1 MNKITKILC
10 SVPVILILLYFL
22 PPLGVLVFLARYLF
36 YGNRHFFRAPI
47 CITLCAGII
56 ALPYGLEQL
65 LRLLHVEA
73 NIPYLYDIL
82 NWEHYQDLL
91 SFARFSF
98 IVAVI
103 ILIVTSLLRKL
114 IDTLSS
120 KISQF
125 IGQYYAERQQR
136 DDAITKEN
144 DLKLKEKALTSKQ
157 KTPHVVKCPHCGKT
171 NSIIGTVGKCK
182 SCRSAIEYKGKI

>member
-1 MNKITKILC
+1 M
-10 SVPVILILLYFL
+10 
-22 PPLGVLVFLARYLF
+22 
-36 YGNRHFFRAPI
+36 
-47 CITLCAGII
+47 LCAGII

-65 LRLLHVEA
+65 LRLLHIET
-73 NIPYLYDIL
+73 NIPYLYNIL

-125 IGQYYAERQQR
+125 ISQYYAERQQR

-144 DLKLKEKALTSKQ
+144 DLKRKEKALTSKQ